1 MGGAMENWGCVT
13 YGDGLLFRSTPTHS
27 QRLTLASILLHEMAH
42 MWFGDLVTMKWWNDL
57 WLNEAFATWAST
69 WAAVGATKYRDGW
82 ATSLAGGKLE
92 GYRVDMGPASHP
104 IRGEVPDVSQAMAN
118 FDAISYQKGQAVLKQ
133 LSAYVGEEAF
143 LAGLQAYF
151 RDHAW
156 GNTRLEDLT
165 GAVGAAGR

>member
-1 MGGAMENWGCVT
+1 
-13 YGDGLLFRSTPTHS
+13 
-27 QRLTLASILLHEMAH
+27 
-42 MWFGDLVTMKWWNDL
+42 
-57 WLNEAFATWAST
+57 
-69 WAAVGATKYRDGW
+69 
-82 ATSLAGGKLE
+82 
-92 GYRVDMGPASHP
+92 MGPASHP

-165 GAVGAAGR
+165 GAVGAAAVRTCPPGRPPGSTAPAPTPSRSRDGTLTATGPDGDAAASAPPRHRLLRRRR